1 MESIYQGTMQE
12 LMENLDGDFNSLPQE
27 LQNTY
32 VIVRRNKE
40 GTDANRNRVVGDL
53 GVQDLLEYKKK
64 PNKT

>member
-12 LMENLDGDFNSLPQE
+12 LMENLGGDFNSLPQE

-40 GTDANRNRVVGDL
+40 GTDANRNRVVGDFSA
-53 GVQDLLEYKKK
+53 QDLVEYKKK

>member
-53 GVQDLLEYKKK
+53 SAQDLVEYKKK